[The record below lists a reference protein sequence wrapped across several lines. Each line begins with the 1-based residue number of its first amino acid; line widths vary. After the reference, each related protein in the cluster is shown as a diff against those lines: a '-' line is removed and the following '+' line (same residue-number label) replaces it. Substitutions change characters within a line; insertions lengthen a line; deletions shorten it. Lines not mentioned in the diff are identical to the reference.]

1 MKKIIICL
9 FVLTMITN
17 VAYAKK
23 RKRYYPTATYTSY
36 KVPVDNSSAQGVANT
51 MASRNYVSHFGG
63 HAGMYE
69 GCGSGWT
76 EEQAYKNCC
85 YSNSG
90 MSVVDVGYAQSKN
103 GMWYCCK
110 RYIR

>member
-1 MKKIIICL
+1 MKKIVICL
-9 FVLTMITN
+9 IALAMITN
-17 VAYAKK
+17 IAHAK
-23 RKRYYPTATYTSY
+23 RKRYYPTTSSYTSY

-51 MASRNYVSHFGG
+51 MANRNYVSHFGG
-63 HAGMYE
+63 HPGMYE

-90 MSVVDVGYAQSKN
+90 MKVVDVGYAQSKN

-110 RYIR
+110 RYVR